1 MQLDGQVAII
11 TGAGRGIGREIA
23 LAYAREGAR
32 LVLSARTAS
41 ELEETAHEARDIG
54 AEALIVP
61 TDVGDQAQVES
72 MVRQTLE
79 QYSTIDI
86 LVNNAGILG
95 PVESLHESD
104 VTEWIR
110 SIQVNVIGTYLCCR
124 AVLPTM
130 IERGRGKIINLSGA
144 GGTNAPKNLSG
155 YGASK
160 AAVVRLSECLSLEL
174 ADKNIQVNTLGP
186 GATHTGMWEELRDR
200 ARAIG
205 DTERYEAGKLITS
218 GGGASIERSAELAV
232 FLASK
237 ESGALNGRLIGINDD
252 FSALPSRI
260 SDVMSSEAFTLRRVE
275 LD

>member
-1 MQLDGQVAII
+1 MKLDNQVAII

-32 LVLSARTAS
+32 LALSARTVS
-41 ELEETAHEARDIG
+41 ELEETAQMAWDIG

-61 TDVGDQAQVES
+61 TDVSDQAQVES
-72 MVRQTLE
+72 MVRQTLA
-79 QYSTIDI
+79 QYSKIDI

-95 PVESLHESD
+95 PVEPLHESD
-104 VTEWIR
+104 IAEWIR

-130 IERGRGKIINLSGA
+130 IERGHGKIINLSGA

-160 AAVVRLSECLSLEL
+160 AAVVRLTECLYLEL

-205 DTERYEAGKLITS
+205 DTERYEAGRLITS
-218 GGGASIERSAELAV
+218 GGGASIERAAELAV
-232 FLASK
+232 FLASG
-237 ESGALNGRLIGINDD
+237 ESGVLNGRLIGVNDD
-252 FSALPSRI
+252 FSSLPPRI
-260 SDVMSSEAFTLRRVE
+260 SDVMNSDAYTLRRIE
-275 LD
+275 LE